1 MQEYHTKD
9 LYRPHPTLKN
19 HWIYQGRADNIIVF
33 STGEK
38 LNPVSIE
45 DMVMSSNELKG
56 ALVVGTDRFQPA
68 LILEPVKFPQNDVER
83 DNLINRV
90 WPLVVRA
97 NKETVAHGQIGHQFV
112 ALSNPAK
119 PFLRA
124 GKGTIQRAGTVK
136 LYKDDIDKIYA
147 NAEKVSS
154 TEAPKFDLR
163 SRDGLMEAIMH
174 LFQKRLRTPHLDPDT
189 DFFSAGVDSMQVI
202 NAARLIRAG
211 LEAEAIQVDASA
223 MATRVIYGNPTPRRL
238 ADYLFGVVKRGGQ
251 DAVDGGEVH
260 EEDAIKYLVEKY
272 TQDIPHGHANKPE
285 PEDEGQT
292 IIITGTTGGL
302 GSYLLNIAAASPRVK
317 KIICLNRSEDGQT
330 RQFQVSHERGL
341 DDTDF
346 SKAEFLQADLSY
358 SDFALGKETY
368 DRLLR
373 ETDRIIHNQWPVNWN
388 IPVESFEPHIRGVR
402 HLADFSRE
410 AAKQVPIVFISSI
423 ASTDKWPHKDI
434 PVPERAFSD
443 LDLAAGGYGRSK
455 LASSLI
461 LDKASE
467 MSGIPTEVIRVGQIA
482 GPSSQHGYWN
492 RQEWLPSII
501 ASSLYLG
508 MLPSDLG
515 IMSVVDWT
523 PIEGMANLVLEVSG
537 ITIPVPLRDINGY
550 FHGVNPSRTTWAEL
564 VPAVQEFYGDRIK
577 KIVSFDEWVRELE
590 KSQLATEDVSK
601 NPGVKL
607 IDSYKSWLQMEKE
620 GRSYVIM
627 DMTRTKERSP
637 TMRHM
642 KPITPALM
650 KNWASQWNF

>member
-537 ITIPVPLRDINGY
+537 ITIPVSLRDINGY

>member
-537 ITIPVPLRDINGY
+537 ITIPVSLRDINGY

-564 VPAVQEFYGDRIK
+564 VPAVQEFYGERIK